1 MFEFLGLKMSH
12 LLHFE
17 KDMNFPLKVQTF
29 NLTYFLFFFFFFL
42 GTNSENLDNIFHKN
56 FQKSLFWTRI

>member
-29 NLTYFLFFFFFFL
+29 NLTYILLFFL
-42 GTNSENLDNIFHKN
+42 GTNSENLDNIFRKN

>member
-1 MFEFLGLKMSH
+1 MFEFLGLKMPH

-29 NLTYFLFFFFFFL
+29 NLTYILLFFL
-42 GTNSENLDNIFHKN
+42 GTNSENLDNIFRKN

>member
-1 MFEFLGLKMSH
+1 MSH

-17 KDMNFPLKVQTF
+17 KDMNFSLKVQTF
-29 NLTYFLFFFFFFL
+29 NLTYILLFFL
-42 GTNSENLDNIFHKN
+42 GTNSENIDNIFRKN